1 MRQVAAE
8 QNKSVPVWENRVVWQ
23 NREVWENRVVW
34 DGKLQQKRT
43 GHTEQRRVKVPS
55 DGRAGCCT
63 HWDPF

>member
-8 QNKSVPVWENRVVWQ
+8 QNKSVPVWQ

>member
-8 QNKSVPVWENRVVWQ
+8 QNKSVPVWENR
-23 NREVWENRVVW
+23 EVCENRVVW